1 METLTQIVAQGIML
15 GGIYALIALA
25 MTIVYSVTHQLNFA
39 HGDLNSIAMYLAL
52 FASVTL
58 GMDPYV
64 SVLIIAPLMFLFGVV
79 LFTLVFYP
87 MIKAP
92 LLVVIQVT
100 LALSFIIQSAIHLA
114 FTSNFLTVQSVLSG
128 KTFRFAG
135 ASLALTS
142 LLPFFVAILLATISY
157 YVIRYTDFGRQ
168 VRAVAEDADAAS
180 LSGIKVRRIQVLVF
194 ACAVGIL
201 GIVGPLVAPVFVLQ
215 PTFGL
220 HLSLISFIVFILG
233 GSTNY
238 LGTFVAGLIIGISE
252 SLASLYMRPPEL
264 AATVPYLIFIAFLL
278 FRPEGLLRK

>member
-39 HGDLNSIAMYLAL
+39 HGDLNSVAMYLAL
-52 FASVTL
+52 FASATF

-79 LFTLVFYP
+79 LFVLVFYP

-128 KTFRFAG
+128 KTARFAG

-194 ACAVGIL
+194 ACAVGML

-238 LGTFVAGLIIGISE
+238 PGTFVAGLVIGISE
-252 SLASLYMRPPEL
+252 SLASLYMQPPEL